1 MPKKITAYQA
11 EDGSI
16 HDSECAAATRD
27 VEIMVAAS
35 PLAENQPYAKMLV
48 EWLTSNPAMIRKKLE
63 AHESACPKDS
73 VAAAPSKTGEGP
85 VVKGSES
92 DGD

>member
-35 PLAENQPYAKMLV
+35 PLAENAPFARTLV
-48 EWLTSNPAMIRKKLE
+48 EWLCANPETIRKTLE
-63 AHESACPKDS
+63 AHERACPKNAVDK
-73 VAAAPSKTGEGP
+73 APAKSGEGP
-85 VVKGSES
+85 VVKGSDS

>member
-27 VEIMVAAS
+27 VELMVQAS
-35 PLAENQPYAKMLV
+35 PLAENAPFARTLV
-48 EWLTSNPAMIRKKLE
+48 DWLCANPNLIREKLE
-63 AHESACPKDS
+63 AHERACPK
-73 VAAAPSKTGEGP
+73 AAKAEAPQKVGEGP
-85 VVKGSES
+85 VVSQES
-92 DGD
+92 HDGN

>member
-27 VEIMVAAS
+27 VELMVQAS
-35 PLAENQPYAKMLV
+35 PLAENAPFARTLV
-48 EWLTSNPAMIRKKLE
+48 DWLCANPELVRKTLE
-63 AHESACPKDS
+63 AHERACPK
-73 VAAAPSKTGEGP
+73 AAKAEAPPKRSEGP
-85 VVKGSES
+85 VVKGS
-92 DGD
+92 DDNGD